1 MANVPARARRYTWRG
16 VASRG
21 MRRGK
26 RDAPTE
32 RAERIRIALREE
44 YPDTPCPLHHRNA
57 YELLVATILS
67 AQCTDARVNLVT
79 PALFRRYPDPAA
91 LAAADPEE
99 LQQLIRS
106 TGFFRNKSRNLIAC
120 ALAMGDLHGGS
131 VPASLEALAALPGVG
146 RKTANVMLAH
156 WFGGPA
162 VVVDT
167 HFRRV
172 ARRLGLATATDPDR
186 IEAQIRA
193 LVPAQHQAELSAVVN
208 YHGRRCCSARRPQCE
223 RCVVAALCPWYA
235 RAT

>member
-1 MANVPARARRYTWRG
+1 MANVPARARLYTWRG
-16 VASRG
+16 VASRS

-26 RDAPTE
+26 RDAPAV
-32 RAERIRIALREE
+32 RAERIRIALREA

-67 AQCTDARVNLVT
+67 AQCTDARVNVVT

-91 LAAADPEE
+91 LAGADPEE

-120 ALAMGDLHGGS
+120 AHAIGDLHRGS
-131 VPASLEALAALPGVG
+131 VPACLEDLAALPGVG

-193 LVPAQHQAELSAVVN
+193 LVPAQHQTELSAVVN
-208 YHGRRCCSARRPQCE
+208 YHGRRCCNARRPQCE
-223 RCVVAALCPWYA
+223 RCVVAALCPSC
-235 RAT
+235 RA

>member
-1 MANVPARARRYTWRG
+1 MRPAQPAPAG
-16 VASRG
+16 N
-21 MRRGK
+21 
-26 RDAPTE
+26 RDAAGAGGNRGTPAV
-32 RAERIRIALREE
+32 RAEQIRIALRKE
-44 YPDTPCPLHHRNA
+44 YPDTPCPLSHRNA

-67 AQCTDARVNLVT
+67 AQCTDARVNAVT

-99 LQQLIRS
+99 LQQSIRS

-120 ALAMGDLHGGS
+120 AHAMGDLHHGS
-131 VPASLEALAALPGVG
+131 VPDSLEILAALPGVG

-186 IEAQIRA
+186 IEAEIRA
-193 LVPAQHQAELSAVVN
+193 LVPPRHQTELSAVVN
-208 YHGRRCCSARRPQCE
+208 YHGRRCCGARRPQCE
-223 RCVVAALCPWYA
+223 RCVVAALCPYYA
-235 RAT
+235 GLTSC